1 MRFLPLLFLL
11 SAFAKTLPAQI
22 IPAPPQSTPI
32 AIVGA
37 TAHLGTGTAVA
48 DAAVTFAD
56 GRITYAGPRAGAPDL
71 TGHTLIDATGKDVY
85 PGFIAMDT
93 KLGLLEVDAVRA
105 TNDTRE
111 VGYFNPNAR
120 ALIAFNSDSEIL
132 PTVRNLGVL
141 IAEVSPDGGGLAGQ
155 SSAMYMDGWNWDKSA
170 VGRDVAMHLHWPAAY
185 YATGWWAEPG
195 GIKKSD
201 KYAEEVRKLDTYFE
215 QAKAFQSESSG
226 GGGVDNP
233 RFRSMSRLF
242 AKKQKLFVHATYPRE
257 IEDAVLFGERHGLE
271 VVLVDARDAYLVK
284 DFLYEKGVP
293 VVCGPVHA
301 LPQRADDLVSQPFET
316 PAELHGAGIPIAFS
330 LSGAWEQRRLPSHA
344 GHAVGFGLDY
354 EEAVKALTLSPA
366 TMLGIEA
373 EVGSLEAGK
382 HATLFISEGDALDMR
397 TAVVERAFIEGRDVD
412 LSSRQT
418 KLAEKY
424 RAKYEQ
430 GGGGE

>member
-1 MRFLPLLFLL
+1 MRLLPLLF
-11 SAFAKTLPAQI
+11 SIAAVAKTATAQI

-37 TAHLGTGTAVA
+37 TAHLGTGTAVE
-48 DAAVTFAD
+48 DATVTFAD
-56 GRITYAGPRAGAPDL
+56 GLITYAGPSASAPALD
-71 TGHTLIDATGKDVY
+71 GHTVIDATGKDVY

-93 KLGLLEVDAVRA
+93 KLGLIEVDAVRS
-105 TNDTRE
+105 TRDEQE

-155 SSAMYMDGWNWDKSA
+155 SSALYLDGWNWDKSA
-170 VGRDVAMHLHWPAAY
+170 VGRDVGMHLHWPSAY

-195 GIKKSD
+195 GIKKSED
-201 KYAEEVRKLDTYFE
+201 YAEEVRKLDTYFGE
-215 QAKAFQSESSG
+215 AKAFQSESAG
-226 GGGVDNP
+226 GAAIDNP
-233 RFRSMSRLF
+233 RFRSMAGLF
-242 AKKQKLFVHATYPRE
+242 DKRQKLFVHATYPRE

-284 DFLYEKGVP
+284 DFLYEKRIP

-301 LPQRADDLVSQPFET
+301 LPERADDLVSQPFET
-316 PAELHGAGIPIAFS
+316 PAELYKAGIPIAFS
-330 LSGAWEQRRLPSHA
+330 LSGAWEQRRVPYHA
-344 GHAVGFGLDY
+344 GHAVGFGLPY
-354 EEAVKALTLSPA
+354 EEAVKGLTLSPA
-366 TMLGIEA
+366 QMLSIDDK
-373 EVGSLEAGK
+373 VGSLEAGK
-382 HATLFISEGDALDMR
+382 HATLFVSEGDALDMR
-397 TAVVERAFIEGRDVD
+397 TAIVERAFIEGRDID

-418 KLAEKY
+418 KLADKY

-430 GGGGE
+430 GGE